1 MLNYL
6 GRRGWAAG
14 LAAAMALC
22 PSWDPDA
29 SAASLEQ
36 PLNDLLFNQR
46 LTASLRCLISR
57 WGGWDGGG
65 RHTTHPARGWQHC
78 LTPGPVQAQGGDWRE
93 GGCGACA
100 AGRTRPPP
108 RPCGP
113 SPP

>member
-1 MLNYL
+1 MGRDGGTAAPPDQLHRRMQVLNYL

-36 PLNDLLFNQR
+36 PLNNLLFNQR

-57 WGGWDGGG
+57 WG
-65 RHTTHPARGWQHC
+65 
-78 LTPGPVQAQGGDWRE
+78 
-93 GGCGACA
+93 
-100 AGRTRPPP
+100 
-108 RPCGP
+108 
-113 SPP
+113 